1 MGASR
6 PAARLLGEDRSRRRV
21 YALSGVGFVLAF
33 AAQAILTQLVGT
45 NEPFYPLFT
54 LAVILSAWYG
64 GLSPALVVAALSALA
79 SGITIARGC
88 HSVTLIPL
96 AVEFA
101 RLAAFG
107 AVVVLLSVL
116 ATGRRRAADALRA
129 SEDRSRALINAS
141 SDVFYR
147 MNADWSAMLE
157 WKGGTFLI
165 GTATTTLDWVGRYIH
180 PEDQSQVRDAI
191 GHAVRTGHVFALE
204 HRLRRTDGT
213 WGWTASRA
221 VPVRNAS
228 GEIVEWFGAATD
240 ITERKRNEDALRTR
254 EADLARAQAAAHLGS
269 WRWDLTND
277 RVTWS
282 DELYRI
288 FGTDPQAFVPSNA
301 AANQMLHPDDRARH
315 AEMAAMAL
323 DGQRVPPFEAR
334 IIRPSG
340 EARVVQASGFEAEF
354 DATGKP
360 LFIFGTILDITE
372 RKRADERRQAEER
385 LNAANLYLK
394 ETDRRKDEF
403 IAILSHELRN
413 PLAPIRYALP
423 LIQRE
428 KLVPPASLAVAVIER
443 QVDHLTRLVDDL
455 LDVSR
460 ITRGKIELR
469 REHVLLAS
477 IVNAATEAAAP
488 TITAAGH
495 ALEVNLPD
503 DPIWLDADA
512 ARITQV
518 LTNLLN
524 NSAKYTPRGGR
535 IVLDVR
541 REGEQ
546 AVIEVRDNGMGI
558 PPEALPTVFE
568 MFRQVNRPDKSQGGL
583 GIGLALVQM
592 LVEMHGGTI
601 AAHSGGAGQGSEF
614 TVRLPVA
621 DEGKPQ
627 GTPQVEISGLP
638 SGGNLKVLVVD
649 DNADLVEMLAM
660 VVEGLG
666 YDVRKALDGEAAIAA
681 AKDYRPDVVLLDL
694 GLPVVDGFEV
704 ARQIR
709 QRPETRH
716 AHLVALTGWGQAED
730 RARTRDAG
738 FDHHLT
744 KPTDPGTLQRL
755 LCEVAKQAC

>member
-1 MGASR
+1 
-6 PAARLLGEDRSRRRV
+6 
-21 YALSGVGFVLAF
+21 
-33 AAQAILTQLVGT
+33 
-45 NEPFYPLFT
+45 
-54 LAVILSAWYG
+54 
-64 GLSPALVVAALSALA
+64 
-79 SGITIARGC
+79 
-88 HSVTLIPL
+88 
-96 AVEFA
+96 
-101 RLAAFG
+101 
-107 AVVVLLSVL
+107 
-116 ATGRRRAADALRA
+116 
-129 SEDRSRALINAS
+129 
-141 SDVFYR
+141 
-147 MNADWSAMLE
+147 
-157 WKGGTFLI
+157 
-165 GTATTTLDWVGRYIH
+165 
-180 PEDQSQVRDAI
+180 
-191 GHAVRTGHVFALE
+191 
-204 HRLRRTDGT
+204 
-213 WGWTASRA
+213 
-221 VPVRNAS
+221 
-228 GEIVEWFGAATD
+228 
-240 ITERKRNEDALRTR
+240 
-254 EADLARAQAAAHLGS
+254 
-269 WRWDLTND
+269 
-277 RVTWS
+277 
-282 DELYRI
+282 
-288 FGTDPQAFVPSNA
+288 
-301 AANQMLHPDDRARH
+301 
-315 AEMAAMAL
+315 
-323 DGQRVPPFEAR
+323 
-334 IIRPSG
+334 
-340 EARVVQASGFEAEF
+340 
-354 DATGKP
+354 
-360 LFIFGTILDITE
+360 
-372 RKRADERRQAEER
+372 
-385 LNAANLYLK
+385 
-394 ETDRRKDEF
+394 
-403 IAILSHELRN
+403 
-413 PLAPIRYALP
+413 
-423 LIQRE
+423 
-428 KLVPPASLAVAVIER
+428 VIER